1 MTRALAPVVGV
12 VAFVGCTIVMAATV
26 GMAVTGMPSVDSPPR
41 VTVTVSAD
49 AETGRIVLSHDGG
62 DPIDVRALDI
72 LVEVDGVSVTHQP
85 PVPFFSATGFM
96 PGPTGPFNSASDP
109 AWTVGESASFQ
120 VAGTNTPTVTPG
132 SQVDVQLLVDGY
144 PVTEASTTA

>member
-12 VAFVGCTIVMAATV
+12 IALVGCTIVMAATV
-26 GMAVTGMPSVDSPPR
+26 GVAMTGVPSVDTPPR

-49 AETGRIVLSHDGG
+49 AEAGRIVLSHDGG
-62 DPIDVRALDI
+62 DPIDVQTLDI
-72 LVEVDGVSVTHQP
+72 LVEVDGMSLMHQP

-109 AWTVGESASFQ
+109 SWTVGESASFQ
-120 VAGTNTPTVTPG
+120 VAGTNTPTIAPG
-132 SQVDVQLLVDGY
+132 SQVDVQLLVDGS